1 MRRVAVTAF
10 VTVVAGSLWLVVV
23 CGPDGVRAQDAP
35 GRLPP
40 DSPHPTLLFE
50 MREVPALR
58 DKVRSDPVAR
68 GAFEQMRRRAD
79 GFLLVDTT
87 SYVFH
92 GAVAG
97 RALTTQALNLAMA
110 GYVTGDRRY
119 LDKAAAIVCA
129 AAGQSDVEDFAE
141 LNGALAVADAAH
153 GYAMGYDWLYPFLT
167 DEQRALIREEIRS
180 FGEWLY
186 EHSQTD
192 FWGED
197 EPRRMAH
204 NWNGVTHGGL
214 GLAALALGDEQ
225 NWLDR
230 AIERVRAYLE
240 HSVDETGA
248 CYEGVSYMG
257 YGLQNV
263 VPMAVV
269 LARQGGP
276 DLLAEAPTV
285 RLAPE
290 YVLWQVLPGGGR
302 IAPINQC
309 AETLHPSAGVFRI
322 ISKFGDPIGLWGWLR
337 LFGPDG
343 DGTYGASSW
352 LGGGCALPYAV
363 LWADASV
370 APQSPADAGL
380 PLSRFFAR
388 GQVSA
393 RDGWGPLDTLVT
405 FTSGKGIP
413 GIWNQGDENSF
424 TFYSRG
430 EQFAIDPGAGWGKT
444 AEHNAILIDGEG
456 QGSDGGPA
464 AVQGKVVTA
473 EDRGTSVYVLGDAT
487 AAYRAR
493 QPILRARR
501 QLLFVRAPEPYLLI
515 ADDIQKD
522 EAEHEYYWLLYSA
535 EGNQLEI
542 GPDGSSGYVQGAG
555 RGARCQVRF
564 LWPESDLS
572 VEGTLARDKLPLLT
586 ATAAAVNPRF
596 VVLLVAV
603 DQGEEPPEVACQG
616 APPAMRIEIRFADG
630 TQDALALVNDNIELT
645 RTAGP

>member
-1 MRRVAVTAF
+1 MGDTAVAMKRVAVTASIA
-10 VTVVAGSLWLVVV
+10 VVSGCLPLMGVEDAL
-23 CGPDGVRAQDAP
+23 DG
-35 GRLPP
+35 LPP
-40 DSPHPTLLFE
+40 DSPHPSLLFGIH
-50 MREVPALR
+50 EVPALR
-58 DKVRSDPVAR
+58 DKVRRDPVAR
-68 GAFEQMRRRAD
+68 GAFEQMRGRAD

-87 SYVFH
+87 RYVFH
-92 GAVAG
+92 GSVAG

-110 GYVTGDRRY
+110 GYTTGDRRY
-119 LDKAAAIVCA
+119 LDKATGIVCA

-141 LNGALAVADAAH
+141 LNGALAVADAVH
-153 GYAMGYDWLYPFLT
+153 GYAVGYDWLYPFLT

-214 GLAALALGDEQ
+214 GLAALALGDRQ
-225 NWLDR
+225 AWLDR

-240 HSVDETGA
+240 HSTDETGA

-263 VPMAVV
+263 IPMAAA
-269 LARQGGP
+269 LKRQGGP
-276 DLLAEAPTV
+276 DLLAESAAV

-290 YVLWQVLPGGGR
+290 YVLWQVLPEGGR
-302 IAPINQC
+302 IVPINQC
-309 AETLHPSAGVFRI
+309 AGTLHPSAGVFHI
-322 ISKFGDPIGLWGWLR
+322 ISKFADPVGLWGWLR

-352 LGGGCALPYAV
+352 LGGGCALPYVV
-363 LWADASV
+363 LWADPSLR
-370 APQSPADAGL
+370 PESPAAAGL
-380 PLSRFFAR
+380 PLSCFFAR

-405 FTSGKGIP
+405 FTSGRGIP

-444 AEHNAILIDGEG
+444 AEHNATLIDGEG
-456 QGSDGGPA
+456 QGADGGPA
-464 AVQGKVVTA
+464 AVQGKVVRA

-493 QPILRARR
+493 QPVLRARR
-501 QLLFVRAPEPYLLI
+501 QLLFVRAPQPYALI
-515 ADDIQKD
+515 VDDVQKD
-522 EAEHEYYWLLYSA
+522 EAEHEYSWLLYSA

-542 GPDGSSGYVQGAG
+542 SPDSSAAYVQGAA

-572 VEGTLARDKLPLLT
+572 VEGTLARGKLPLLT
-586 ATAAAVNPRF
+586 ATTTAVNPRF

-603 DQGEEPPEVACQG
+603 DQGDEPPAVACQG
-616 APPAMRIEIRFADG
+616 APPAMRIEMRFADG
-630 TQDALALVNDNIELT
+630 TQDALALMDDNIELA
-645 RTAGP
+645 RTKGP